1 MLVDGWQQNLN
12 ILWIEQRERDR
23 EREGKD
29 ERGTVCNSDQQGLQ

>member
-12 ILWIEQRERDR
+12 ILWIEQRER

>member
-12 ILWIEQRERDR
+12 ILWIEQRER

-29 ERGTVCNSDQQGLQ
+29 ERGAVCNSDQQGLQ